1 MRFVL
6 GGFLILHGVAHLVGF
21 VVPWKLVQVED
32 TPYKTTLL
40 GGRWDVG
47 DTGIRVVGILWMLGA
62 LAFVAA
68 GAGLLAGFAWWVG
81 TALYASL
88 GSLVLSVFGWP
99 DSRFGAVINV
109 LLLLFLRFGG
119 SLGLPPYLTP

>member
-1 MRFVL
+1 MRYIL

-32 TPYKTTLL
+32 SPYKTTLL
-40 GGRWDVG
+40 SGRWDVG
-47 DTGIRVVGILWMLGA
+47 GNGIRVVGILWLLGA

-68 GAGLLAGFAWWVG
+68 GAGLLAGFAWWAD
-81 TALYASL
+81 TTIYATI
-88 GSLVLSVFGWP
+88 GSLLLSVLGWP
-99 DSRFGAVINV
+99 DSRIGAVINV

-119 SLGLPPYLTP
+119 NLGLPPLMP